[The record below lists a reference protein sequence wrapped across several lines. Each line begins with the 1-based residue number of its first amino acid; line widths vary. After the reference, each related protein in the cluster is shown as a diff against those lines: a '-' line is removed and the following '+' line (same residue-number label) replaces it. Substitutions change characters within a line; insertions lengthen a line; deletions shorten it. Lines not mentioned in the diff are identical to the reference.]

1 MAFERKDYGMNSG
14 IPFIRIADRVE
25 VNVAPEGERISDP
38 RWSGRSSNRRGFVL
52 FARGWIEYGCGP
64 DYRWGKP
71 RLSRFP
77 GGDARMRYLS
87 QEQRS
92 IFLLAFI
99 LLFIILTSFLEG
111 DPGGELI
118 LVINMY
124 LTLVAATMELKE
136 KRTLFLSAIPIAA
149 TSMVLLFLN
158 YFRPTR
164 GLSIASGVV
173 LAVFLGLVSVSLFAY
188 LGRRGQITSGRIYV
202 SVSLYFLLGIE
213 WYALYS
219 LLNAIQPGSFVEAG
233 VTLVDRVHG
242 SKFLYF
248 SLATLITLGYGD
260 IVAVRPAA
268 RMLAAL
274 EAAAG
279 VLYIAITVA
288 RLVASYQTISRED
301 QAG

>member
-1 MAFERKDYGMNSG
+1 
-14 IPFIRIADRVE
+14 
-25 VNVAPEGERISDP
+25 
-38 RWSGRSSNRRGFVL
+38 
-52 FARGWIEYGCGP
+52 
-64 DYRWGKP
+64 
-71 RLSRFP
+71 
-77 GGDARMRYLS
+77 MRYLS

-92 IFLLAFI
+92 IFLLVFI
-99 LLFIILTSFLEG
+99 LLFIILTPFLEG

-136 KRTLFLSAIPIAA
+136 KRALFLSAIPIAA

-164 GLSIASGVV
+164 GLSIASSVI

-202 SVSLYFLLGIE
+202 SVSLYLLLGME
-213 WYALYS
+213 WWYALYS
-219 LLNAIQPGSFVEAG
+219 LLNAIQPGSFAEAG
-233 VTLVDRVHG
+233 VTLLDRVHG

-248 SLATLITLGYGD
+248 SLATLTTLGYGD

-288 RLVASYQTISRED
+288 RLVASYQTINRED

>member
-1 MAFERKDYGMNSG
+1 
-14 IPFIRIADRVE
+14 
-25 VNVAPEGERISDP
+25 
-38 RWSGRSSNRRGFVL
+38 
-52 FARGWIEYGCGP
+52 
-64 DYRWGKP
+64 
-71 RLSRFP
+71 
-77 GGDARMRYLS
+77 MRYLS

-92 IFLLAFI
+92 IFLLVFI
-99 LLFIILTSFLEG
+99 LMFIILTSFLEG

-136 KRTLFLSAIPIAA
+136 KRALFLNAIPIAA

-164 GLSIASGVV
+164 GLSIASSVI

-202 SVSLYFLLGIE
+202 SVSLYLLLGME

-219 LLNAIQPGSFVEAG
+219 LLNAIQPGSFAEAG
-233 VTLVDRVHG
+233 VTLLDRVHA

-248 SLATLITLGYGD
+248 SLATLTTLGYGD